1 MDVGW
6 WWKGDEWRTMCEK
19 EQLMPKEDTAQPLD
33 QGELRFLFRD
43 YSFDLKTTF
52 QLGYDS
58 FSDVPES

>member
-33 QGELRFLFRD
+33 KRAENVLRL
-43 YSFDLKTTF
+43 TF
-52 QLGYDS
+52 
-58 FSDVPES
+58 